1 MDYEALEMVNAE
13 LKTMDIKGKKYAM
26 VNQRVLGFWQL
37 FPNGSIKTELLVDD
51 GNRCLFKAIVS
62 DGEQIIATGHA
73 FETKEGTINKTS
85 YIENCETSAVGR
97 ALAMLGIGSAD
108 SIASAEEVRNAMNQQ
123 WESSE
128 VVGEC
133 TACGQRY
140 LFANEEQ
147 LGLSMCQ
154 CGSTAFRRV

>member
-1 MDYEALEMVNAE
+1 MDYEALEMVNAD
-13 LKTMDIKGKKYAM
+13 LKTMDIKGKKYTM

-37 FPNGSIKTELLVDD
+37 FPNGSIKTELLMDD
-51 GNRCLFKAIVS
+51 GTRCLFKATVS
-62 DGEQIIATGHA
+62 DGEQVIATGHA
-73 FETKEGTINKTS
+73 FELKEGMINKTS

-97 ALAMLGIGSAD
+97 ALAMLGIGSTD

-123 WESSE
+123 RESSE
-128 VVGEC
+128 IVGEC

-154 CGSTAFRRV
+154 CGATAFRRV